1 MIDGYDLHVHT
12 TASDGTLTPG
22 EVIDA
27 AGNIGLKGIAITDHD
42 TVAGLEP
49 ARRYL
54 EHTPDLMLELIPGIE
69 LNTEAGDEEIHI
81 LGYFIDPENAA
92 LNQHLQTIRTSRY
105 DRVLKMVERLRQ
117 SGLAISFDQV
127 QKLTRGESMGR
138 PHIARALMENG
149 YVNSVKEAFDKYI
162 GRGQPGFVPRYKFLP
177 AEAIKLIKEAG
188 GIAVLAHPG
197 LIADSNQIRE
207 VIKLGIEGLEVYYPE
222 HSREQ
227 QQKLAAW
234 AGQYKLL
241 MTGGSDYHGPG
252 SQESRASLGSST
264 ISGELLACMR
274 SRLNSR
280 SEI

>member
-105 DRVLKMVERLRQ
+105 DRVLKMVDRLRQ

-264 ISGELLACMR
+264 ISGELLAGMR

>member
-264 ISGELLACMR
+264 ISGELLAGMR

>member
-1 MIDGYDLHVHT
+1 M
-12 TASDGTLTPG
+12 
-22 EVIDA
+22 
-27 AGNIGLKGIAITDHD
+27 
-42 TVAGLEP
+42 
-49 ARRYL
+49 
-54 EHTPDLMLELIPGIE
+54 
-69 LNTEAGDEEIHI
+69 
-81 LGYFIDPENAA
+81 
-92 LNQHLQTIRTSRY
+92 
-105 DRVLKMVERLRQ
+105 
-117 SGLAISFDQV
+117 
-127 QKLTRGESMGR
+127 
-138 PHIARALMENG
+138 
-149 YVNSVKEAFDKYI
+149 
-162 GRGQPGFVPRYKFLP
+162 
-177 AEAIKLIKEAG
+177 
-188 GIAVLAHPG
+188 LAHPG

-264 ISGELLACMR
+264 ISGELLAGMR